1 MLPFATTAGVL
12 PDGSLFSHLSPLPE
26 SSLDQDTPFLSGVQQ
41 ECRPQGGGSVVGLF
55 WGFDFFYVVKIT
67 FFVVKND
74 SCFLNFWTL
83 WAAGFTLWWNPGW
96 ERLWGCLP
104 VPAEVAEKLNWASE
118 EIQSLR
124 GLSSWSPRPPK
135 FGCRRLINPLN
146 SEWEPRKAVLP
157 EEGCLSSWPCVGC
170 GEAGTGTPPVLCQE
184 QV

>member
-74 SCFLNFWTL
+74 SCFLNF
-83 WAAGFTLWWNPGW
+83 
-96 ERLWGCLP
+96 
-104 VPAEVAEKLNWASE
+104 
-118 EIQSLR
+118 
-124 GLSSWSPRPPK
+124 
-135 FGCRRLINPLN
+135 
-146 SEWEPRKAVLP
+146 
-157 EEGCLSSWPCVGC
+157 
-170 GEAGTGTPPVLCQE
+170 
-184 QV
+184 